1 MRFPATSFE
10 NPLAAR
16 DQLGI
21 VRSCGAIDLNNHV
34 VSAHITTRSIVCRES
49 VVQIRSVV
57 MIALLAIC
65 RKVIILDLKETDP
78 SQTFALAAAIL
89 ALGLVYWLIRDSDQ
103 RLVGGA

>member
-1 MRFPATSFE
+1 MRCSRE
-10 NPLAAR
+10 NAA
-16 DQLGI
+16 QM
-21 VRSCGAIDLNNHV
+21 
-34 VSAHITTRSIVCRES
+34 
-49 VVQIRSVV
+49 RSVV

-65 RKVIILDLKETDP
+65 RKVIILDLKETDA